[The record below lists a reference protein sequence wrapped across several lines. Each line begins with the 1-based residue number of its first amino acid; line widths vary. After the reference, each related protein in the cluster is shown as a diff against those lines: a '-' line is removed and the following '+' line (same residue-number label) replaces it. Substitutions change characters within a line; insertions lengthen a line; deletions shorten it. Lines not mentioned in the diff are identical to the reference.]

1 MYRRLAASIGNRD
14 YRSSRLADIAT
25 CFGGRCLHERAAL
38 FASSM
43 HGPGGQPSG
52 TPVLK
57 KSVTKQPTL
66 DAIRP
71 GAHQTVKDT
80 PASQGSNS
88 DSTASG
94 SDSKRNSP
102 ANASRV
108 TDDAST
114 KQFHSLRTIT
124 AISSAPTR
132 GFTTMQSL
140 QKAEHDASGNFAL
153 SDRHNPSRDTAAA
166 AEAKNAEA
174 GVASGSTRRHASDTG
189 RPS

>member
-1 MYRRLAASIGNRD
+1 MYGRLAAAIGNR
-14 YRSSRLADIAT
+14 YCTSFTLADSAT
-25 CFGGRCLHERAAL
+25 CFGVRCMHERAAL

-80 PASQGSNS
+80 PASQGSNA
-88 DSTASG
+88 DSTTSG
-94 SDSKRNSP
+94 SDKGNSP

-108 TDDAST
+108 TDGAST
-114 KQFHSLRTIT
+114 KQFHTLRT

-140 QKAEHDASGNFAL
+140 LKASGSFAL
-153 SDRHNPSRDTAAA
+153 SDRHDPSRDTAAA

-189 RPS
+189 RPICEPECEG